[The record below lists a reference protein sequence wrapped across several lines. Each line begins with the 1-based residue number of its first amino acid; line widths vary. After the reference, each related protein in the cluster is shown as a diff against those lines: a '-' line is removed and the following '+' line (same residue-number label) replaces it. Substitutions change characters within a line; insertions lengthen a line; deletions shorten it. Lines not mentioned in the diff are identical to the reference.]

1 MSRATGD
8 AAMREKVVRLF
19 TEWAKTVKPDGNCG
33 MTHYPFEKLVGGLVD
48 SRPREQPMKE
58 IICTSFAKGLLEKS
72 LGMRRQPW
80 RSAPVLG
87 RSNIGKAAGVDFS
100 SATHS
105 LTLLRRGTGALRWR
119 TFQTGSTTPIKLSI
133 VLLAFGLLTGIG
145 PERAKAQSQQ
155 RGAGTG
161 TGANL
166 VFKSQIAPHWF
177 QSDTCFWYRNDLRG
191 GAKEFIL
198 VNAGKGA
205 REKAFDHARL
215 AAALTKAAGTEY
227 QPDHLPFDDIE
238 VADDLKAILFQAGDA
253 SWRCD
258 LPSYT
263 ISRSARPPA
272 IAAVAQSARQVA
284 FEEITPETEADGTNL
299 AKDPPLYDDSP
310 SPDGKWTALI
320 KEHNVFIR
328 GSDGQEVQ
336 LSRDGVA
343 GNSYGRLS
351 WSPDSKTIVASK
363 IEPAEY
369 KSVYQIQSSPPGG
382 GRANLRTRNYPLPG
396 DQYTTYELWVFDVEN
411 RKGAKVEAERVDFYG
426 PPKPRWSKDGKRF
439 LFQKTDR
446 GHQRFRVFEVKAQTG
461 NTRTILDDNSD
472 TFISTTYDSFIY
484 YTEGNNEIIYASE
497 RDGWK
502 HLYLID
508 VAGGKIKNQ
517 ITKGPWV
524 MRGVTRVDEVN
535 RQVWFRGSG
544 RNPDQDPYLVHH
556 YRVNF
561 DGTGLIALTEGNG
574 NHTVH
579 YSPDERYLIDT
590 YSRVD
595 AAPVNELRRVSDGKL
610 VCQLEAADISELKSS
625 GWEPPEVFVAKGRDD
640 KTDIWGII
648 VRPRNFDPNKE
659 YPILEDIY
667 AGPHDSFVPKSFNAS
682 SRYSALTDL
691 GFIVV
696 KMDGM
701 GTANRSKAF
710 HDVCWHD
717 LADAGLPDRIR
728 WIKAAAGKYPCM
740 DLTRVGIYGTSA
752 GAQNA
757 AGAVLFHPEFY
768 KAAVA
773 NCGCHD
779 NRMDKASWN
788 EQWMGY
794 PVGPWYA
801 ASSNIE
807 NAAKLRGNLF
817 LIVGELDN
825 NVPPENTL
833 RFADA
838 LIKAGKDF
846 DLLVVP
852 NGGHGAGNARAY
864 VQRRLQDFFV
874 RHLQGI
880 EPPDRNGTG
889 GEGRQMKL

>member
-1 MSRATGD
+1 MSRMSRATGD

-215 AAALTKAAGTEY
+215 AAALTKDAGTEY

-351 WSPDSKTIVASK
+351 WSPDSNTIVASK

-880 EPPDRNGTG
+880 EPPDRNGTATCF
-889 GEGRQMKL
+889 